1 MKQHNQNQEFRFNE
15 VLFEHRNK
23 EYGAYVLRNESDRIL
38 TKALFVG
45 ISLLAAAS
53 LTPLVISAFK
63 AEPAAKGPE
72 GVVIDFIQDIPDN
85 PVAPPV
91 KITPVKPE
99 TAPNTKTFDSTV
111 PTPSST
117 AQDNVKKDPVPDD
130 AVAGFKDNFKGDPVA
145 PNTPNVPTVTVGT
158 GPVMTTPP
166 PVISDP
172 VDKNKIAESGELG
185 VEANFAGGIDSFRN
199 KVMNSFD
206 GSGFESED
214 VVKTTVT
221 FIVEMDGT
229 ISGVKANGTNAD
241 FNNEAMR
248 TIKMISNRGKWI
260 PAKNKKGEYVR
271 SYFKFPISM
280 KFEN

>member
-38 TKALFVG
+38 TKALFIG
-45 ISLLAAAS
+45 AS
-53 LTPLVISAFK
+53 LMAAVSITPFVISALK
-63 AEPAAKGPE
+63 PVE
-72 GVVIDFIQDIPDN
+72 VITDGGYVLPPPVLIPDD

-99 TAPNTKTFDSTV
+99 IAPNTKTFNSIV

-117 AQDNVKKDPVPDD
+117 AQDNVKKDPIPDD
-130 AVAGFKDNFKGDPVA
+130 AIAGFKDNFKGDPVT
-145 PNTPNVPTVTVGT
+145 PNTPNVPTVSVGT
-158 GPVMTTPP
+158 GPVITTAP

-185 VEANFAGGIDSFRN
+185 VEASFAGGIDSFRN

-248 TIKMISNRGKWI
+248 TIKMISNKGKWV

-280 KFEN
+280 RFEN

>member
-38 TKALFVG
+38 TKALFIG
-45 ISLLAAAS
+45 AS
-53 LTPLVISAFK
+53 LMAAVSITPFVISAFK
-63 AEPAAKGPE
+63 TPE
-72 GVVIDFIQDIPDN
+72 
-85 PVAPPV
+85 
-91 KITPVKPE
+91 
-99 TAPNTKTFDSTV
+99 
-111 PTPSST
+111 
-117 AQDNVKKDPVPDD
+117 
-130 AVAGFKDNFKGDPVA
+130 
-145 PNTPNVPTVTVGT
+145 
-158 GPVMTTPP
+158 
-166 PVISDP
+166 VISDKVFELPRVVEIQEIDKPKDQP
-172 VDKNKIAESGELG
+172 VQIVKPTPPAPAVKTYDDRLPEPKAIVTNEKQVEDKTNAVASTQTSEGKETPATTYIPIVPRVIGGDGPPAVKADPVVEKTDPKKIETELS

-199 KVMNSFD
+199 KVMNNFD

-241 FNNEAMR
+241 FNSEAMR
-248 TIKMISNRGKWI
+248 TIKTISSKGKWI
-260 PAKNKKGEYVR
+260 PAKNKKGEFVR

-280 KFEN
+280 KFDN

>member
-38 TKALFVG
+38 TKALFIG
-45 ISLLAAAS
+45 AS
-53 LTPLVISAFK
+53 LMAAVSITPFVISALK
-63 AEPAAKGPE
+63 PVETITDGGYVLPPP
-72 GVVIDFIQDIPDN
+72 VLIPDD

-166 PVISDP
+166 LVISDP

-206 GSGFESED
+206 SSGFESEE

-248 TIKMISNRGKWI
+248 TIKMISNKGKWI
-260 PAKNKKGEYVR
+260 PAKNKKGEFVR

>member
-23 EYGAYVLRNESDRIL
+23 DYGAYALRNESDRIL
-38 TKALFVG
+38 TKALFIG
-45 ISLLAAAS
+45 AS
-53 LTPLVISAFK
+53 LMAAVSITPFVISALQ
-63 AEPAAKGPE
+63 GPSITE
-72 GVVIDFIQDIPDN
+72 KIIACDFGPFDVKNVDTPEVVPPVETIK
-85 PVAPPV
+85 PVAPS
-91 KITPVKPE
+91 
-99 TAPNTKTFDSTV
+99 NTKTFDSTV

-117 AQDNVKKDPVPDD
+117 AQDNVKKDHIPDD
-130 AVAGFKDNFKGDPVA
+130 AVAGFKDNFKGDPVT
-145 PNTPNVPTVTVGT
+145 PNTPNVPTVSVGT
-158 GPVMTTPP
+158 GPVITTAP
-166 PVISDP
+166 PVISAP
-172 VDKNKIAESGELG
+172 VDKNKIVDSGELG
-185 VEANFAGGIDSFRN
+185 VEASFAGGIDSFRN

-206 GSGFESED
+206 GSGVESED

-248 TIKMISNRGKWI
+248 TIKMISNKGKWI

-280 KFEN
+280 KFDN

>member
-23 EYGAYVLRNESDRIL
+23 EYGAYALRNESDRIL
-38 TKALFVG
+38 TKALFIG
-45 ISLLAAAS
+45 AS
-53 LTPLVISAFK
+53 LMAAVSITPFVISAMK
-63 AEPAAKGPE
+63 SDVMIDRIKDNGERRIIKIVEPPE
-72 GVVIDFIQDIPDN
+72 KDPPAQIVKT
-85 PVAPPV
+85 VAP
-91 KITPVKPE
+91 
-99 TAPNTKTFDSTV
+99 PNTKTFDSTV
-111 PTPSST
+111 PTPSSE
-117 AQDNVKKDPVPDD
+117 AKDDVKKDPVPDD
-130 AVAGFKDNFKGDPVA
+130 AVAGFVNNFKGDPVA
-145 PNTPNVPTVTVGT
+145 PNTPNVPVSVGT
-158 GPVMTTPP
+158 GPVINTLP

-185 VEANFAGGIDSFRN
+185 VEANFTGGIDSFRN
-199 KVMNSFD
+199 KVMNNFD

-241 FNNEAMR
+241 FNSEAMR
-248 TIKMISNRGKWI
+248 TIKNISSKGKWI
-260 PAKNKKGEYVR
+260 PAKNKKGEFVR

-280 KFEN
+280 KFDN

>member
-23 EYGAYVLRNESDRIL
+23 EYGAYALRNESDRIL
-38 TKALFVG
+38 TKALFIG
-45 ISLLAAAS
+45 AS
-53 LTPLVISAFK
+53 LMAAVSITPFVISAFK
-63 AEPAAKGPE
+63 PAEVPTGTVYNLPH
-72 GVVIDFIQDIPDN
+72 VIEIQDVEKPKD
-85 PVAPPV
+85 PPV
-91 KITPVKPE
+91 QIVKPTPPAPAVKTYDDRMPEPKAIVTNEKQVVDKTNAVASTE
-99 TAPNTKTFDSTV
+99 TSEGKEIPNTTYIPIV
-111 PTPSST
+111 PRVIGGDGPP
-117 AQDNVKKDPVPDD
+117 AVKVDPVVEK
-130 AVAGFKDNFKGDPVA
+130 ADP
-145 PNTPNVPTVTVGT
+145 
-158 GPVMTTPP
+158 
-166 PVISDP
+166 
-172 VDKNKIAESGELG
+172 KKIETELS

-206 GSGFESED
+206 SSGFESED

-248 TIKMISNRGKWI
+248 TIKMISNKGKWI
-260 PAKNKKGEYVR
+260 PAKNKKGEFVR

>member
-23 EYGAYVLRNESDRIL
+23 DYGAYALRNESDRIL
-38 TKALFVG
+38 TKALFIG
-45 ISLLAAAS
+45 AS
-53 LTPLVISAFK
+53 LMAAVSITPFVISAFK
-63 AEPAAKGPE
+63 PVETPTGTIYNLPH
-72 GVVIDFIQDIPDN
+72 VIDIQDVERPKD
-85 PVAPPV
+85 PPV
-91 KITPVKPE
+91 QIVKPTPPAPAVKTYDNTLPEPKATVTNEKQVEDKINAVASTQTSEGKE
-99 TAPNTKTFDSTV
+99 TPNTAYIPIAPRVIGGDGPPTV
-111 PTPSST
+111 K
-117 AQDNVKKDPVPDD
+117 ADPV
-130 AVAGFKDNFKGDPVA
+130 VEKTDPS
-145 PNTPNVPTVTVGT
+145 
-158 GPVMTTPP
+158 
-166 PVISDP
+166 VIDRDP
-172 VDKNKIAESGELG
+172 S
-185 VEANFAGGIDSFRN
+185 VEASFAGGIDSFRN

-206 GSGFESED
+206 GSGVESED

-248 TIKMISNRGKWI
+248 TIKMISNKGKWI

-280 KFEN
+280 KFDN

>member
-23 EYGAYVLRNESDRIL
+23 DYGAYVLRNESDRIL
-38 TKALFVG
+38 TKALFIG
-45 ISLLAAAS
+45 AS
-53 LTPLVISAFK
+53 LMAAVSITPFVISALK
-63 AEPAAKGPE
+63 PVETTTGE
-72 GVVIDFIQDIPDN
+72 GYVLPPPVLIPDD
-85 PVAPPV
+85 PVVPPV

-99 TAPNTKTFDSTV
+99 TAPNTKTFYSTV

-117 AQDNVKKDPVPDD
+117 AQDIVKKDPVPDD

-158 GPVMTTPP
+158 GPVITTPP
-166 PVISDP
+166 PVIADP
-172 VDKNKIAESGELG
+172 VDKNKIAEAGELG
-185 VEANFAGGIDSFRN
+185 VEASYPGGIDSFRN

-248 TIKMISNRGKWI
+248 TIKSISSKGKWI

-280 KFEN
+280 KFDN